1 MYFKDSLL
9 YWKKNM
15 SKLVFI
21 FSAIVIG
28 MTAIIASSLLVRS
41 QALNELA
48 EALQFGGNYD
58 FIMYNVPD
66 DAAGEIAAMECVGET
81 GRIHKLGTAQMGQ
94 TEFPVGAFES
104 DRAEEMFSLVPV
116 QGRYPEKKG
125 EIAIDRIAMLSNG
138 MLPETGQTVCIRFE
152 QEGSSQ
158 EREFLVVGI
167 IEQQYMEED
176 GNMYCRRGY
185 RQYYGYDPAAET
197 APLAYISDEEA
208 REITDGENSILMINL
223 KLDGE
228 YENSDFLQAYQ
239 QTYEGQDEELKF
251 DFNTSGRNIIARA
264 ILGYQDD
271 SMLDMPQ
278 SYQEALG
285 QIGSESTEKDVYS
298 RVLIPLFSLLIAAAT
313 FFSVLEA
320 TSSVFVTREK
330 QMGVYRCIGMS
341 RGQAVLKTLVE
352 LLIVIAPAMVA
363 GCLLGTAVYEGILL
377 AVNSLWGMR
386 LPQAFDIEPFY
397 EPFIKAATVP
407 PYAFAVGFI
416 GAMEAAVIALFLFR
430 NSRLTPLASS
440 NRERYAL
447 EKDRINRILL
457 GVHIMLLIT
466 VITAA
471 FLYFA
476 GEAEAETAYE
486 RQMVDTM
493 FYDSSDYA
501 MQIDTGKSYDGSV
514 YGFEGRHDAG
524 VSQDA
529 YRKLSENP
537 DVEALHGIIQ
547 CYGTRL
553 VYDESIPVDE
563 EALAGY
569 QITEGMYE
577 GEFELVQT
585 ALGYKETDRC
595 YLAPTVGL
603 EEADLLELA
612 PNVTEGEI
620 RPEEVNA
627 GREVVLVAE
636 EGVNLPFAVGDV
648 LPMGMVVMPPEIDVS
663 EGYWSMGD
671 YEFEGE
677 PTYPATEEHRA
688 IYVVGTRKDWEV
700 TVGAIVYLD
709 EAQSAFYKT
718 EYFPPHGILN
728 FLTTTQ
734 GMAAWDIPAVNYTK
748 LVVRLKEGADTDEFE
763 SAWFSLLNE
772 GKIMTTRSVSGL
784 NAKIATVQ
792 QKNRIIFLAMATMMI
807 LTSSIGI
814 FNAIHMR
821 VLFCKRRNAVLRAL
835 GQNNGRI
842 VWQLQKSQAVMVL
855 CGCAVAEVMV
865 CILGRLRQIAY
876 DVYANWTTGEN
887 APPDD
892 WWGFSFPF
900 KAKAWEWQD
909 CLIAVAV
916 GAVIFAIAAG
926 IVYVTYRKTAGR
938 ESIAESMRE
947 E

>member
-1 MYFKDSLL
+1 MYFKDSLP

-15 SKLVFI
+15 SKFLFI

-28 MTAIIASSLLVRS
+28 MTAIIVSALLNRS

-48 EALQFGGNYD
+48 EALKLGGNYD
-58 FIMYNVPD
+58 FIMYDVPD
-66 DAAGEIAAMECVGET
+66 DTAEEIAAMECVGET
-81 GRIHKLGTAQMGQ
+81 GRIRKLGTAQMGQ
-94 TEFPVGAFES
+94 TEFPVGALEGS
-104 DRAEEMFSLVPV
+104 RAEEMFSLVPV
-116 QGRYPEKKG
+116 QGRYPKKKG
-125 EIAIDRIAMLSNG
+125 EIAIDRITMLSNG
-138 MLPETGQTVCIRFE
+138 LLPVTGQTVRIRFG
-152 QEGSSQ
+152 QEKSSQ
-158 EREFLVVGI
+158 EREYIVVGI

-185 RQYYGYDPAAET
+185 RQYYGYDPAAES
-197 APLAYISDEEA
+197 APLAYIFDEEA
-208 REITDGENSILMINL
+208 REISSAGNSILIINL
-223 KLDGE
+223 KLDGG
-228 YENSDFLQAYQ
+228 YEKSDFLQAYWQ
-239 QTYEGQDEELKF
+239 GYEGQEEELKF
-251 DFNTSGRNIIARA
+251 DVNGTGRNDYARA
-264 ILGYQDD
+264 ILGYNFDNYD
-271 SMLDMPQ
+271 GMNPQ
-278 SYQEALG
+278 SYQEALE
-285 QIGSESTEKDVYS
+285 QIGGESTEKDVYS
-298 RVLIPLFSLLIAAAT
+298 RVLIPLFSLLIAVAT

-341 RGQAVLKTLVE
+341 RGQAILKTLVE
-352 LLIVIAPAMVA
+352 LLIAVVPAMVV

-377 AVNSLWGMR
+377 ALNSLCGTR
-386 LPQAFDIEPFY
+386 LSQAFDIELFY

-416 GAMEAAVIALFLFR
+416 GVMEAAVIALFLFR
-430 NSRLTPLASS
+430 NSKLTPLASS
-440 NRERYAL
+440 NRGRYAL

-457 GVHIMLLIT
+457 GIHITLLIT
-466 VITAA
+466 VITVA
-471 FLYFA
+471 FLYFT
-476 GEAEAETAYE
+476 GEAEAETSYE
-486 RQMVDTM
+486 RHMVDTM

-501 MQIDTGKSYDGSV
+501 MQIDTNLSYDGGL

-524 VSQDA
+524 VSGEA
-529 YRKLSENP
+529 YRSLSENP
-537 DVEALHGIIQ
+537 NVEALHGIIQ

-553 VYDESIPVDE
+553 TYDESIQVDE

-577 GEFELVQT
+577 GEFELVQM
-585 ALGYKETDRC
+585 ALGYKETDRI
-595 YLAPTVGL
+595 YLAQTVGL

-636 EGVNLPFAVGDV
+636 EGVDLPFTAGDV
-648 LPMGMVVMPPEIDVS
+648 LPMGMVVLPPEIDTS
-663 EGYWSMGD
+663 EEYWLGE

-677 PTYPATEEHRA
+677 PTYPATEEHRE
-688 IYVVGTRKDWEV
+688 IFVVGTRKDWEV

-718 EYFPPHGILN
+718 ESYPPLGMN

-748 LVVRLKEGADTDEFE
+748 LVVRLKEDADTDAFE
-763 SAWFSLLNE
+763 AVWFSLLNE

-784 NAKIATVQ
+784 NAKIATVR
-792 QKNRIIFLAMATMMI
+792 QKNRIIFLAMAIMMI

-821 VLFCKRRNAVLRAL
+821 VLFCKKRNAVLRAL

-842 VWQLQKSQAVMVL
+842 VWQLQKSQAAMVL
-855 CGCAVAEVMV
+855 CGCAIAEVTV
-865 CILGRLRQIAY
+865 CILGRLRQIIY
-876 DVYANWTTGEN
+876 DVYENWTTGEN
-887 APPDD
+887 APLDD

-909 CLIAVAV
+909 CLIPVAV